1 MFSGNYPD
9 LVKRLYR
16 LIHVGVLVWL
26 LAICSC
32 GISSTQV
39 DLLDL
44 VLQGGRV
51 MDPETGLDAVRNVG
65 ILGGKIIIV
74 TEESIEGREVIDV
87 TGLVVA
93 PGFIDLHAHGQDP
106 ISNRLQAA
114 DGVTTALELE
124 VGVFPVEKWLKSR
137 QGKALLHYGATV
149 GHTSARIKTMSGLDV
164 PHWPMLAPGDST
176 LAENKD
182 YAEKQ
187 ATPKQLAEIN
197 EMLMDGLK
205 EGALG
210 LGLGISYTPASTR
223 EELVGLFQLASD
235 RDMPIFIH
243 LRDQN
248 TGGILGAFQ
257 EAIANAASTG
267 AAVQIVHLNSTAKQL
282 AREAL
287 NLIRGAREHGV
298 DITTEAYPYTAS
310 STFIETAQFDLWENL
325 PEKEYQRLQW
335 PSTGER
341 LTSKT
346 FKKYRKQGGFV
357 IIHGRSEETNQWIV
371 SQPDVIVASDGI
383 PFRYGPAHPRGAG
396 TFSRVLG
403 HYVREKKALSLMDGL
418 RKCTLLP
425 ALRMQSSSILFRN
438 KGRLQEGKD
447 ADITVFDPDSILD
460 LGTYEKGD
468 QPSRGILHVLVM
480 GTFVLRDGAIVENV
494 FPGKALK
501 GKLLAIK

>member
-1 MFSGNYPD
+1 
-9 LVKRLYR
+9 
-16 LIHVGVLVWL
+16 
-26 LAICSC
+26 
-32 GISSTQV
+32 
-39 DLLDL
+39 
-44 VLQGGRV
+44 
-51 MDPETGLDAVRNVG
+51 
-65 ILGGKIIIV
+65 
-74 TEESIEGREVIDV
+74 
-87 TGLVVA
+87 
-93 PGFIDLHAHGQDP
+93 
-106 ISNRLQAA
+106 
-114 DGVTTALELE
+114 
-124 VGVFPVEKWLKSR
+124 
-137 QGKALLHYGATV
+137 
-149 GHTSARIKTMSGLDV
+149 
-164 PHWPMLAPGDST
+164 
-176 LAENKD
+176 LAEKKD